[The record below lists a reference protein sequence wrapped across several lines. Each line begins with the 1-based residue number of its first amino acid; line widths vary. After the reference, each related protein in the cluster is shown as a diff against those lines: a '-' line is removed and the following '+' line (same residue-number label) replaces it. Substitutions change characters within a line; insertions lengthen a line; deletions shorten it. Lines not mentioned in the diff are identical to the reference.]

1 MSFFSDL
8 APQGITKSN
17 FTKNAPIGSSIA
29 VAQGPLPKQMVEGLG
44 LDTFQQKADKEMR
57 LKVLMNGTK

>member
-1 MSFFSDL
+1 MSFFKDL
-8 APQGITKSN
+8 MPQGITKSN

-29 VAQGPLPKQMVEGLG
+29 VANGLLPKQIVEGVG

-57 LKVLMNGTK
+57 LKTLMNGTR